1 MSRALLLV
9 DLQNDYLREP
19 RLDPPAGELVRRAA
33 TLLDAC
39 RAGAVPV
46 LHARTTI
53 SATGENRMP
62 HWRSAGRRWCV
73 EGTPGH
79 EPPPPLRPR
88 EGERCFD
95 KTFFSAFSD
104 PGLARALEEL
114 DSRELVIC
122 GVHLHGCV
130 RATALDAYA
139 AGLRV
144 VIATDATGGYD
155 GLHAA
160 ITRSWLRGREIAFA
174 SVAELT
180 GRDSGGPPGSTSRRA
195 AAAAAEAH
203 RVGAGW
209 ARRSPEERRE
219 VLARAADL
227 VDERTEHLAMAIVV
241 ELGKPIAYARA
252 EVERGAA
259 LLRAA
264 ANLPEPVPSAG
275 PEAETRRVPLGVVAQ
290 ITPWNNPLA
299 IPLGKLAPA
308 LSLGNS
314 VVWKPSPRSPRI
326 AAELRD
332 LLGEAGVPAGLVSI
346 VDGGAEAA
354 DAVCEAEEVAGVSVT
369 GSSAAG
375 YSAQAVC
382 ARRRLPIQAELGGNN
397 AAIVWADCDI
407 AAAADAIA
415 EAAFGC
421 AGQRCTAN
429 RRAIVAEGC
438 LDAFVDRLAAATSA
452 LPLGDPADPAT
463 RVGPLADED
472 AAERVAAVLRRAE
485 SDGARV
491 LRPGGGGSRIEGLE
505 RASRYLEPALV
516 LDAAPES
523 EIVRRE
529 TFGPVL
535 VVQRAD
541 DFDRALEL
549 LNGVPE
555 GLVASLFASSED
567 LRGRF
572 LESARAGG
580 LKIGRATADVGVET
594 PFGGWAASG
603 VGPPE
608 HGPGNVEFYT
618 RPQAIYG

>member
-33 TLLDAC
+33 ALLDAC
-39 RAGAVPV
+39 RNEGVPV

-53 SATGENRMP
+53 SASGEDRMP

-73 EGTPGH
+73 AGTSGH
-79 EPPPPLRPR
+79 DPPPALRPL

-95 KTFFSAFSD
+95 KTFFSAFAD
-104 PGLARALEEL
+104 PRLPRALAEL
-114 DSRELVIC
+114 DARELVVC

-139 AGLRV
+139 GGLRV
-144 VIATDATGGYD
+144 VIAADATGDYD

-160 ITRSWLRGREIAFA
+160 VSREWLSGREIAFA

-180 GRDSGGPPGSTSRRA
+180 GRHAASSPGSASEGA
-195 AAAAAEAH
+195 ARAAAEA
-203 RVGAGW
+203 RRIGAGW
-209 ARRSPEERRE
+209 ARLDPEVRRE
-219 VLARAADL
+219 FLTRAAGL
-227 VDERTEHLAMAIVV
+227 VDERRGELARAIVAEV
-241 ELGKPIAYARA
+241 GKPITYARA

-264 ANLPEPVPSAG
+264 AVLPAPTTGAG
-275 PEAETRRVPLGVVAQ
+275 AEAETRRVPLGVVAQ

-308 LSLGNS
+308 LALGNS
-314 VVWKPSPRSPRI
+314 VVWKPSPRSPQI
-326 AAELRD
+326 APMVRD
-332 LLGEAGVPAGLVSI
+332 LLEEAGLPAGLVSL
-346 VDGGAEAA
+346 VAGGAEAA
-354 DAVCEAEEVAGVSVT
+354 GAVCEAADVAGVSIT

-375 YSAQAVC
+375 YAAQAIC
-382 ARRRLPIQAELGGNN
+382 ARRRIPIQAELGGNN
-397 AAIVWADCDI
+397 AAIVWSDCDLD
-407 AAAADAIA
+407 AAAQAIA

-429 RRAIVAEGC
+429 RRAIVAADA
-438 LDAFVDRLAAATSA
+438 LDGFVERLAEATA
-452 LPLGDPADPAT
+452 RLPLGDPSDPAT
-463 RVGPLADED
+463 RVGPLIDEE
-472 AAERVAAVLRRAE
+472 AAVRVAAALARAE
-485 SDGARV
+485 EDGATV
-491 LRPGGGGSRIEGLE
+491 LHPGGDGPRIEGLE
-505 RASRYLEPALV
+505 ADARYLQPALV
-516 LDAAPES
+516 LEAAPEA

-535 VVQRAD
+535 VLQRAD
-541 DFDRALEL
+541 DFGTALEM

-555 GLVASLFASSED
+555 GLVAALFSTSEEH
-567 LRGRF
+567 RSRF
-572 LESARAGG
+572 LESARAGV
-580 LKIGRATADVGVET
+580 LKLGRATSDVGVET
-594 PFGGWAASG
+594 PFGGWGTSG

-608 HGPGNVEFYT
+608 HGPGNAEFYT
-618 RPQAIYG
+618 RPQAIYR